1 MIIQAASILLLVC
14 LSLKINNDHLN
25 LPPRSDH
32 GSITHYRP
40 LCTINSCT
48 DLVSVRMHLDKLRH
62 SHLAPSHTKPIHSM
76 QLVLIILC
84 GDISSNP
91 GPVHP
96 CGVCNRAVTNKCPAI
111 QCDNCNTW
119 IHNTCSG
126 ITNSRYDTYI
136 ASPNLTFICP
146 QCNLSTFLQH
156 ISSILNLHS
165 STNRFD
171 ILSTSGS
178 STSLPSTSTYSLPS
192 INSPQQFRP
201 APNATSSPKQ
211 KPGNLTQIANKVRVM
226 SVNCNSIQSLDKRSE
241 LSALIDLHNPHIILG
256 QESKIGPVHQSSEI
270 FPQNYTSFRK
280 DRKVGGGGV
289 FVLVKDDINSL
300 ECTFEDLTD
309 NDCEIVWAQI
319 RLPGSKLLNIASIY
333 RPPNSS
339 LQTMNKINQNL
350 TTVFSKFRNATYI
363 LAGDLNLSCIDWQ
376 TETLISNPINGTND
390 TNHCSSFLDTMNELG
405 LSQHCNDITRPAS
418 GKTLDLILTNIPD
431 TVVEVTS
438 SPGMSDHNVV
448 IAKFNLITSRKRQP
462 QRTILK
468 FNQTNWD
475 DIREGA
481 EAITSKYLSRNP
493 ESFSVQENGAY
504 IETELRT
511 LIDRHI
517 PTKLSKTK
525 HSYPWITPSIRNLQ
539 RKRDRHY
546 VQAIKTRAPEHWHKF
561 KQIRKQCK
569 DSITTSHKTYLKE
582 MFNEKDLKAN
592 PKPFRTYIK
601 SLRKENQG
609 IPTLQTPSGI
619 PAATNISK
627 ANTLV
632 NQFTSVFTKEITE
645 TLPNLHSVHPEMP
658 KISFGL
664 EGIAKLLSNINH
676 TKAAGPDKLPARL
689 LKETAHQ
696 IAPMC
701 THLFSQSYQH
711 GLLPDSWTRSTVC
724 PIFKKGN
731 RSLPENY
738 RPISLTAIPCKLFE
752 HIIVS
757 KIWDHLNKH
766 NIITNRQH
774 GFRKGMS
781 CETQLIEALHDWTEI
796 MNQGQGQIDVILLDF
811 SKAFD
816 TVPHQRLLHK
826 LKSYGITHHTLNW
839 INAFLTNRTHQVL
852 VNGSHSETQ
861 IVTSGVPQGTV
872 LGPLLFLLY
881 INDIENN
888 LTSKI
893 RLFADDSALYR
904 KIDTLADSHSLQQ
917 DILRLQDWA
926 DKWQM
931 KFNIKKCKL
940 LRITKTIIRF
950 KYLMHTPTSPSNTRH
965 PQQTSTA
972 ADNFL
977 NLDNSLSSNSI
988 VLDEVKSDKYLGV
1001 ILDNKLSFNQH
1012 IDEIVNKTLK
1022 PMQTKPTHVRSSY

>member
-1 MIIQAASILLLVC
+1 
-14 LSLKINNDHLN
+14 
-25 LPPRSDH
+25 
-32 GSITHYRP
+32 
-40 LCTINSCT
+40 
-48 DLVSVRMHLDKLRH
+48 
-62 SHLAPSHTKPIHSM
+62 
-76 QLVLIILC
+76 
-84 GDISSNP
+84 
-91 GPVHP
+91 
-96 CGVCNRAVTNKCPAI
+96 
-111 QCDNCNTW
+111 
-119 IHNTCSG
+119 
-126 ITNSRYDTYI
+126 
-136 ASPNLTFICP
+136 
-146 QCNLSTFLQH
+146 
-156 ISSILNLHS
+156 
-165 STNRFD
+165 
-171 ILSTSGS
+171 
-178 STSLPSTSTYSLPS
+178 
-192 INSPQQFRP
+192 
-201 APNATSSPKQ
+201 
-211 KPGNLTQIANKVRVM
+211 
-226 SVNCNSIQSLDKRSE
+226 
-241 LSALIDLHNPHIILG
+241 
-256 QESKIGPVHQSSEI
+256 
-270 FPQNYTSFRK
+270 
-280 DRKVGGGGV
+280 
-289 FVLVKDDINSL
+289 
-300 ECTFEDLTD
+300 
-309 NDCEIVWAQI
+309 
-319 RLPGSKLLNIASIY
+319 
-333 RPPNSS
+333 
-339 LQTMNKINQNL
+339 
-350 TTVFSKFRNATYI
+350 
-363 LAGDLNLSCIDWQ
+363 
-376 TETLISNPINGTND
+376 
-390 TNHCSSFLDTMNELG
+390 
-405 LSQHCNDITRPAS
+405 
-418 GKTLDLILTNIPD
+418 
-431 TVVEVTS
+431 
-438 SPGMSDHNVV
+438 
-448 IAKFNLITSRKRQP
+448 
-462 QRTILK
+462 
-468 FNQTNWD
+468 
-475 DIREGA
+475 
-481 EAITSKYLSRNP
+481 
-493 ESFSVQENGAY
+493 
-504 IETELRT
+504 
-511 LIDRHI
+511 
-517 PTKLSKTK
+517 
-525 HSYPWITPSIRNLQ
+525 
-539 RKRDRHY
+539 
-546 VQAIKTRAPEHWHKF
+546 
-561 KQIRKQCK
+561 
-569 DSITTSHKTYLKE
+569 

-592 PKPFRTYIK
+592 PKPFWTYIK

-619 PAATNISK
+619 LAATNISK

-696 IAPMC
+696 IAPMY
-701 THLFSQSYQH
+701 TNLFSQSYQH
-711 GLLPDSWTRSTVC
+711 GLLPDSWTHSTVC

-796 MNQGQGQIDVILLDF
+796 MNKGQSQIDVILLDF
-811 SKAFD
+811 SNAFHS
-816 TVPHQRLLHK
+816 VPHQRLLHK
-826 LKSYGITHHTLNW
+826 LKSYGIRHHTLNW

-872 LGPLLFLLY
+872 LDPLLFLLY

-940 LRITKTIIRF
+940 LRITKRTKTIIRF

-972 ADNFL
+972 ADNIL
-977 NLDNSLSSNSI
+977 NLDSSLSSNSI

-1001 ILDNKLSFNQH
+1001 ILDNKLPFNQH
-1012 IDEIVNKTLK
+1012 IDEIVNKTTKLLNLCRRNLHMCDHHTKGIAYKTIVRPHLEYASTAWNPYTAHNIDQIESVQRRAARFILRNYNYGPDSHLTYQIQHTLK
-1022 PMQTKPTHVRSSY
+1022 WIPLQHRCTLYDLVTFYKIRANYINIRFPETVKPLDNHHTKQTDIYTSNPFTQMHTNISFSLEQWACGT